1 VAAGRERGPRPR
13 RVSLPGVAEL
23 LRPVGPGPAT
33 DSGRQASG
41 REAHPQKITV
51 YLSADEFLDLERARL
66 SLHIRGIRVDRGRLV
81 REAIAVLMADLEAG
95 IDASLIARRLRAVG
109 QSVPAAEV
117 PAAEVPAAEVPA
129 IAVPAIAVPAGAAP
143 SPAVPGAAAPADGV
157 QAAGAATNGGSAN
170 TVLANGALA
179 DGARVDGARVGGARV
194 GGARAD
200 GAGADGV
207 AAVGASVTG
216 ATVDGVPADD
226 ACDASLNGDPVT
238 NTGAGGGPAGPQ

>member
-1 VAAGRERGPRPR
+1 MAAGRERGPRPR

-33 DSGRQASG
+33 DSGREASG

-95 IDASLIARRLRAVG
+95 IDASVIARRLRAGG

-117 PAAEVPAAEVPA
+117 PAAGVPAVTVPA
-129 IAVPAIAVPAGAAP
+129 FAVPAVGAA
-143 SPAVPGAAAPADGV
+143 
-157 QAAGAATNGGSAN
+157 
-170 TVLANGALA
+170 
-179 DGARVDGARVGGARV
+179 
-194 GGARAD
+194 
-200 GAGADGV
+200 
-207 AAVGASVTG
+207 VTG

-226 ACDASLNGDPVT
+226 AHGVSLNGDAVT
-238 NTGAGGGPAGPQ
+238 NTGPGGGPAGPQ

>member
-1 VAAGRERGPRPR
+1 MAAGRERGPRPR

-95 IDASLIARRLRAVG
+95 IDASVIARRLRAVG

-117 PAAEVPAAEVPA
+117 PAAG
-129 IAVPAIAVPAGAAP
+129 VPAIAVPAGAAP
-143 SPAVPGAAAPADGV
+143 SPAAPGAAAPADGV

-179 DGARVDGARVGGARV
+179 DGARVDGARVGGAR
-194 GGARAD
+194 AD

-207 AAVGASVTG
+207 AAVGASVTR

-226 ACDASLNGDPVT
+226 AYGDSLNGDAVT